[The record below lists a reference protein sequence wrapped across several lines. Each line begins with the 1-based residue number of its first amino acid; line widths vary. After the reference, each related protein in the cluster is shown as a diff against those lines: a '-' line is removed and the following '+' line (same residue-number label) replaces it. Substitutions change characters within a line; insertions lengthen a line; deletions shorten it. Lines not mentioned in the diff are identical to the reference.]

1 VGTAAAAASSS
12 SSSSSS
18 SYRPAALTAAGVGTA
33 AAASVSLAAV
43 PRYFNSSL
51 TQHFPAQAVVAAAE
65 FKRSRDHARAQEE
78 QLQPQQQA
86 QALGRQHTSG
96 MGTGAH
102 ALPRGGGMMRGRSAQ
117 GGSMSALRGG
127 GRCRLRRTRSTVP
140 AGTGAMT
147 RFGRGRSARRG
158 RGRCAGLSRATVMI
172 KSGGRT
178 KQKLPTFRQKALRQ
192 KPLDGRL

>member
-1 VGTAAAAASSS
+1 
-12 SSSSSS
+12 
-18 SYRPAALTAAGVGTA
+18 VGTA

-43 PRYFNSSL
+43 PREFNSSL
-51 TQHFPAQAVVAAAE
+51 TQHFPAQAAVAAAE

-127 GRCRLRRTRSTVP
+127 GALQAAQNAQPGAGGDGSDDEVWPGSKRKAGARKVRRVVESD
-140 AGTGAMT
+140 
-147 RFGRGRSARRG
+147 S
-158 RGRCAGLSRATVMI
+158 
-172 KSGGRT
+172 
-178 KQKLPTFRQKALRQ
+178 
-192 KPLDGRL
+192 DD